1 MAPRWRKTLVGGLA
15 LAAVVLSLQSAAS
28 ANAGFQS
35 WLQQA
40 QGAAVEGRVT
50 DGATG
55 QPIPGAHVLVPAYG
69 LAAITDAGGEFAW
82 HGISLGQDYV
92 LTTITITA
100 AGYGDWTIQ
109 DVRLVSGDTLL
120 LTPELGTDPVT
131 VVMPPPRLD
140 RPNVSPSQLAAALLD
155 ALAEDQTSL
164 PLPPAIRVRI
174 TGQLNC
180 DLSLPYTVETVDFR
194 EYARHV
200 LPNEWSA
207 GWPWESL
214 RAGAMAV
221 KMYAW
226 SIVAAGGKW
235 PDADVYDSTC
245 DQVYRPSV
253 AYASTDA
260 AIDHTWNWRLTW
272 QDTLMLVRAYYRA
285 NYTQCL
291 DALLGGRCMGQ
302 VESFDMAQDGDTWDE
317 ILAFFYPGSMLSP
330 IWNPPGGFSLRYH
343 GNGWGDIDRVTVPID
358 NPARPA
364 DVGSSDLTLEWWMK
378 ALPGE
383 NASAACAP
391 GGDNWIYG
399 NTLLDRDV
407 YGSGDFGDYG
417 VSLAGGRLAVGVGNG
432 TASTTLCGATNL
444 ADGVWHHV
452 AVTRAYADGRLRI
465 FVDGLLDAEADGP
478 DGDISY
484 HDDRPTSYPDDPFLV
499 VGAEKHD
506 LEYLTYPAFSGW
518 IDELRLSDTLRYTG
532 NFTRPATRFSPD
544 ANTVGLYHFDE
555 GVGNLINDT
564 SGAAGGPSN
573 GTRYY
578 GGTINGPEWTDD
590 SPWYVPP
597 PTPTPTF
604 TPVAPTPTATRTSTA
619 TRTPTVTLTP
629 TPTRTPTA
637 TATSTPTAT
646 IPILPPAT
654 RTPTSG
660 PTPTPVSPSSLTLTF
675 QTVVSGLAQPVFVTH
690 AGDGS
695 GRLFVLERAGRI
707 RVINTSGALVPTAF
721 LNITALVG
729 DSGGEQGLLG
739 LAFHPGYETN
749 GRFYVAYTE
758 NGGSVVLARYTV
770 STDPN
775 VANPASA
782 SVLLTIAKPAA
793 NHNGG
798 MLAFG
803 PDGYLYMSVG
813 DGGGSG
819 DPGNNGQ
826 SRTTLL
832 GKILR
837 LDVESASPYAIPAD
851 NPFVGDPDPSV
862 RQEIW
867 AYGLRNPWRFSFDTA
882 RGDLYIGDVGQ
893 GTREEIDFESAGSP
907 GGRNYG
913 WRVME
918 GSLCFNPSTGCDTT
932 GLILPVAE
940 YDTHAGGSCAVTGGY
955 IYRGNL
961 SAQMAGV
968 YLYGDYCSG
977 RIWGLSQPSAGA
989 WSSSEIVD
997 SAYTISS
1004 FGEDEAGELYLT
1016 DYAGG
1021 TVVRIIGPEAPH
1033 VFADVPPTH
1042 WAFPYVEALYN
1053 AGYVAGCQST
1063 PERLYC
1069 PERIL
1074 SRAESAV
1081 FVERGQHGAVADPPY
1096 PTPASP
1102 TFVDVPASY
1111 WGFGWIESLWT
1122 DSFTAGCSTSPPA
1135 FCPDRQH
1142 TRAEGSVFFL
1152 RIRNGSSYSP
1162 PAPTGLFSDVLPGAW
1177 YAGWVEAAYLQGI
1190 LPACQTAPLAY
1201 CPEAPLDRAWAA
1213 YSMVQ
1218 ARRTPTP

>member
-1 MAPRWRKTLVGGLA
+1 M
-15 LAAVVLSLQSAAS
+15 LSLQSAPAADAS
-28 ANAGFQS
+28 IRS
-35 WLQQA
+35 RLQQA
-40 QGAAVEGRVT
+40 QGADVEGRVT
-50 DGATG
+50 NAAG
-55 QPIPGAHVLVPAYG
+55 QPIPGAQVDLPAYG
-69 LAAITDAGGEFAW
+69 LTAITDAAGRFAW
-82 HGISLGQDYV
+82 HALSLGQDHV

-109 DVRLVSGDTLL
+109 DVRLVSDDTLI
-120 LTPELGTDPVT
+120 LTPELGPDPVT

-140 RPNVSPSQLAAALLD
+140 RPDVTPSQLAAALLD

-180 DLSLPYTVETVDFR
+180 DLGLPYTVETIDFH

-235 PDADVYDSTC
+235 SDADVYDSTC

-285 NYTQCL
+285 YYYQCL

-302 VESFDMAQDGDTWDE
+302 VESHDMAADEGATWDE
-317 ILAFFYPGSMLSP
+317 ILAFFYPGSVLSP
-330 IWNPPGGFSLRYH
+330 IWDPPGGFSLRYH
-343 GNGWGDIDRVTVPID
+343 GNGWGGIDRVLIPID
-358 NPARPA
+358 DPARPA
-364 DVGSSDLTLEWWMK
+364 DVGAADLTIEWWMK

-383 NASAACAP
+383 NPSASCTP
-391 GGDNWIYG
+391 GGDDWRLG

-407 YGSGDFGDYG
+407 FGPGEYGDYG
-417 VSLAGGRLAVGVGNG
+417 ISLAGGRLAFGVSVGSTG
-432 TASTTLCGATNL
+432 TTLCGSTNL
-444 ADGVWHHV
+444 ADGAWHHV
-452 AVTRAYADGRLRI
+452 AVTRAIADGRLRI
-465 FVDGLLDAEADGP
+465 FVDGSLDAEADGP
-478 DGDISY
+478 DGDLSY
-484 HDDRPTSYPDDPFLV
+484 QDGRTTTHPADPFLV
-499 VGAEKHD
+499 IGAEKHD
-506 LEYLTYPAFSGW
+506 LDFLTYPSFSGW
-518 IDELRLSDTLRYTG
+518 IDELRLSNTLRYTG
-532 NFTRPATRFSPD
+532 NFTRPAARFSTD
-544 ANTVGLYHFDE
+544 ASTVGLYHFDE
-555 GVGNLINDT
+555 GVGNLLNDA
-564 SGAAGGPSN
+564 SGAAGGPAN

-578 GGTINGPEWTDD
+578 GGSINGPEWTDD
-590 SPWYVPP
+590 SPWYVAP

-604 TPVAPTPTATRTSTA
+604 TPAGPTPTATRTPTRTVTPTATRTATPTLTPTA
-619 TRTPTVTLTP
+619 TRTPTL
-629 TPTRTPTA
+629 TA
-637 TATSTPTAT
+637 TATPTAT
-646 IPILPPAT
+646 IPIVPPAT

-660 PTPTPVSPSSLTLTF
+660 PTPTPVGPSSLTLTF
-675 QTVVSGLAQPVFVTH
+675 QTVASGLSQPVFVTH

-707 RVINTSGALVPTAF
+707 RIISAAGSLLPTAF
-721 LNITALVG
+721 LDMTAIVG

-739 LAFHPGYETN
+739 LAFHPAYESN
-749 GRFYVAYTE
+749 GRFYVAYTD

-770 STDPN
+770 SADPN
-775 VANPASA
+775 VANAGSA

-803 PDGYLYMSVG
+803 PDGYLYLGVG
-813 DGGGSG
+813 DGGGAG
-819 DPGNNGQ
+819 DTDNNGQ
-826 SRTTLL
+826 SRRTLL

-837 LDVESASPYAIPAD
+837 LDVDSGSPYAVPAD
-851 NPFVGDPDPSV
+851 NPFVGDPDPLV
-862 RQEIW
+862 RTEIW
-867 AYGLRNPWRFSFDTA
+867 SYGLRNPWRFSFDA
-882 RGDLYIGDVGQ
+882 AIGDLYIGDVGQ
-893 GTREEIDFESAGSP
+893 GNREEIDHESAGSS
-907 GGRNYG
+907 GGVNYG
-913 WRVME
+913 WHMME
-918 GSLCFNPSTGCDTT
+918 GSLCFNPSTGCDPT
-932 GLILPVAE
+932 GLGLPVAE

-955 IYRGNL
+955 IYRGDRSPQL
-961 SAQMAGV
+961 AGV

-977 RIWGLSQPSAGA
+977 RIWGLSRTSPGA

-997 SAYTISS
+997 STYTISS

-1016 DYAGG
+1016 NYSGG

-1033 VFADVPPTH
+1033 IFADVPPSH
-1042 WAFPYVEALYN
+1042 WAFPYIEALYN
-1053 AGYVAGCQST
+1053 AGYVAGCQTT
-1063 PERLYC
+1063 PQRLYC
-1069 PERIL
+1069 PDRIL

-1081 FVERGQHGAVADPPY
+1081 FVERGQHGAITDPPY
-1096 PTPASP
+1096 PFPPSP
-1102 TFVDVPASY
+1102 TFADVASTF

-1122 DSFTAGCSTSPPA
+1122 DGFTAGCATSPLA

-1152 RIRNGSSYSP
+1152 RIRNGPTYSP
-1162 PAPTGLFSDVLPGAW
+1162 PTPTDIFSDVLAGAW
-1177 YAGWVEAAYLQGI
+1177 YAGWVEAAYNQGI
-1190 LPACQTAPLAY
+1190 LPPCQVSPLAF

-1218 ARRTPTP
+1218 ARGLTVP